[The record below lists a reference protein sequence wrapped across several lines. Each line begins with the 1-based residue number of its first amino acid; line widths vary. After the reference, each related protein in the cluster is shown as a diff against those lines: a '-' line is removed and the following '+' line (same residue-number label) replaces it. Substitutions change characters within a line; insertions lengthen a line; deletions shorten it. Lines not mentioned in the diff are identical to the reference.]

1 MSSNRTVYIPI
12 ATRSRVHRRR
22 EVIIDSFQDGQVVDV
37 ETHNTQ
43 ETQEG
48 LEEEHREGIV
58 NLIAINWTDFWKRV
72 KIYPDRPVAYP
83 DASGYIS
90 SRRRTRHQVQSVAS
104 DVASAYLSDTDSES
118 GMDEIAPCRA
128 GETTCMGC
136 KDGQANQTAHMDYGG
151 CLCNDVVV

>member
-22 EVIIDSFQDGQVVDV
+22 EVIIDSFQDGQVVDI

-43 ETQEG
+43 EG
-48 LEEEHREGIV
+48 FEEEHREGIA
-58 NLIAINWTDFWKRV
+58 NLIAINWTDFWRRV

-104 DVASAYLSDTDSES
+104 AYLSDTDSES
-118 GMDEIAPCRA
+118 EIDEIVPCRA